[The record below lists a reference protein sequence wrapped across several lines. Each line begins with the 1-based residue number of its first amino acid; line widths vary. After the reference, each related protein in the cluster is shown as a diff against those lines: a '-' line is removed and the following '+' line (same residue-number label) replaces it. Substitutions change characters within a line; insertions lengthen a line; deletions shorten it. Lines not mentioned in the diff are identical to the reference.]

1 MEIDVQAA
9 VSFLVE
15 LLNTPSPTGCA
26 HEGVAFCE
34 RAFAALDLPGAQMWR
49 TRKGALMLRWPGASQ
64 ARVGVTAHVD
74 TLGLMVKEIKADG
87 RLKVTRIGGPIMN
100 GLENENVTVRTLD
113 DRRYRGTVML
123 INPSLHVNPNA
134 VTAPRDETT
143 MEVRLDMR
151 TVSAAE
157 TRALG
162 IEIGDFIFVD
172 PRVEV
177 TDTGFI
183 RSRFLDDKASVACI
197 YAALAAMQSA
207 SQRPANDSYILI
219 SNYEEVGHGGASDWP
234 AELDEYLCVDMA
246 AIGDGQNSD
255 EFNCT
260 LCIKD
265 TSGPYHWE
273 MNARLRRLAATHD
286 MTSRSGQISTRYTVL
301 MAAPIGG
308 RAVQPAWR

>member
-1 MEIDVQAA
+1 
-9 VSFLVE
+9 
-15 LLNTPSPTGCA
+15 
-26 HEGVAFCE
+26 
-34 RAFAALDLPGAQMWR
+34 MWH

-74 TLGLMVKEIKADG
+74 TLGLMVKEIKTDG

-123 INPSLHVNPNA
+123 INPSSHVNPNA
-134 VTAPRDETT
+134 ATAARDENT
-143 MEVRLDMR
+143 MEVRLDLR
-151 TVSAAE
+151 TGSTAE

-162 IEIGDFIFVD
+162 IEVGDFIFVD

-207 SQRPANDSYILI
+207 GQRPANDTYVLI
-219 SNYEEVGHGGASDWP
+219 SNYEEVGHGGAADWP

-265 TSGPYHWE
+265 SSGPYHWE
-273 MNARLRRLAATHD
+273 MNARLRHLAAAHDIPLKTDIYPMYSSDGSAYWRAGGSARVALIGPGVSGSHSYERTHAD
-286 MTSRSGQISTRYTVL
+286 ALLHTSALIVRYLCEPV
-301 MAAPIGG
+301 A
-308 RAVQPAWR
+308 